1 MANVTDEESRAHYEK
16 VMGWIGKVLMYT
28 LHSRGDVITRDD
40 LLDELRQ
47 HKKEAPTKEIKAL
60 LDDAIETVR
69 K

>member
-1 MANVTDEESRAHYEK
+1 MANMTEEDKAHYEK

-28 LHSRGDVITRDD
+28 LHSRDDVITRDD

-47 HKKEAPTKEIKAL
+47 HKKEAPTKEIKTL

-69 K
+69 R